1 LHFSSFLT
9 INIFQIPVAILVDT
23 IHSLERIHGDAC
35 RPLIL
40 VTTTNNLSAKLQ
52 SFWSALLPEQMTLIP
67 SSTKSVRSWQAVLG
81 SGGEQEA
88 VVVSTWAV
96 TRSHTKEAIA
106 DYAMVR
112 GLDNCLR
119 IIWTETTRRADD
131 EAA

>member
-1 LHFSSFLT
+1 M
-9 INIFQIPVAILVDT
+9 FQIPVAILVDT
-23 IHSLERIHGDAC
+23 VHSLERIHGDAC

-40 VTTTNNLSAKLQ
+40 VTTANTLSAKLQ
-52 SFWSALLPEQMTLIP
+52 SFWSALVPEQMTLIP

-81 SGGEQEA
+81 SEREQEA

-96 TRSHTKEAIA
+96 VRSHTKEVVA

-119 IIWTETTRRADD
+119 IVWTETPRRADD
-131 EAA
+131 ETARA

>member
-1 LHFSSFLT
+1 VS
-9 INIFQIPVAILVDT
+9 ILVDT
-23 IHSLERIHGDAC
+23 VHSLERIHGDAC

-40 VTTTNNLSAKLQ
+40 VTTTNTLSAKLQ
-52 SFWSALLPEQMTLIP
+52 SFWSALVPEQLTLIP

-81 SGGEQEA
+81 PGEQEA

-96 TRSHTKEAIA
+96 TRSHTKEVVA

-119 IIWTETTRRADD
+119 IVWTETDTARRADE
-131 EAA
+131 EATRA

>member
-1 LHFSSFLT
+1 
-9 INIFQIPVAILVDT
+9 VAILVDT
-23 IHSLERIHGDAC
+23 VHSLERIHGDAC

-40 VTTTNNLSAKLQ
+40 VTTANTLSAKLQ

-81 SGGEQEA
+81 SEREQEA

-96 TRSHTKEAIA
+96 VRSHTKVVVA

-119 IIWTETTRRADD
+119 IVWTETPRRADD
-131 EAA
+131 EAARA

>member
-1 LHFSSFLT
+1 M
-9 INIFQIPVAILVDT
+9 FQIPVAILVDT
-23 IHSLERIHGDAC
+23 VHSLERIHGDAC

-40 VTTTNNLSAKLQ
+40 VTTANTLSAKLQ
-52 SFWSALLPEQMTLIP
+52 SFWSTLVPEQMTLIP

-81 SGGEQEA
+81 SEREQEA

-96 TRSHTKEAIA
+96 VRSHTKEVVA

-119 IIWTETTRRADD
+119 IVWTETPRRADD
-131 EAA
+131 EAARA

>member
-1 LHFSSFLT
+1 M
-9 INIFQIPVAILVDT
+9 FQIPVAILVDT
-23 IHSLERIHGDAC
+23 VHSLERIHGDAC

-40 VTTTNNLSAKLQ
+40 VTTANTLSAKLQ
-52 SFWSALLPEQMTLIP
+52 SFWNALLPEQMTLIP

-81 SGGEQEA
+81 GSERAQEA

-96 TRSHTKEAIA
+96 VSSHTKEVVA

-119 IIWTETTRRADD
+119 IVWTETNTRRADD
-131 EAA
+131 EAARA